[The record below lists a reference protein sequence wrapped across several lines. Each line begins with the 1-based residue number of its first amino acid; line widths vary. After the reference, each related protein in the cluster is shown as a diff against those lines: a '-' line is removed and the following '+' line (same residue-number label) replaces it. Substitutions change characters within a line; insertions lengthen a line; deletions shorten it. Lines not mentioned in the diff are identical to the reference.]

1 MKEKGFVFG
10 AGYFGT
16 KIANKFG
23 YELIDRQRVSPLE
36 LKQLGVF
43 LDLEKPEIIINA
55 IGKTGKPNVDWC
67 EQNKELTIQAN
78 VNVAANLCTE
88 ASKRGIYFVQL
99 GSGCIYDGDN
109 NGNGFSEEDPPNFY
123 GPQFYAKSKILAER
137 VLSEFPSLILRIRM
151 PIDGKPH
158 ERNLIDK
165 LSKFKKVIDIPNSM
179 TTIPHF
185 LDAMWTLIDKKR
197 TGIYNIVNP
206 GTISAARI
214 MEMYKELVDPNHT
227 FEIFSKEELDRI
239 TMGIRSNCVLNSDKL
254 ESEGIKMPQIQKA
267 IRECLLEYKKYRQ

>member
-16 KIANKFG
+16 KIADRFG
-23 YELIDRQRVSPLE
+23 YELIGRERVSPLE
-36 LKQLGVF
+36 LTQLEDF

-88 ASKRGIYFVQL
+88 ASKRDIYFVQL
-99 GSGCIYDGDN
+99 GSGCIYEGDN
-109 NGNGFSEEDPPNFY
+109 NGEGFSEEDPPNFY
-123 GPQFYAKSKILAER
+123 GPQFYAKSKILAEEI
-137 VLSEFPSLILRIRM
+137 LSDFPSLILRIRM

-165 LSKFKKVIDIPNSM
+165 LRKFKKVIDIPNSM
-179 TTIPHF
+179 TTVPHF
-185 LDAMWTLIDKKR
+185 LDAMGILIDKKR

-206 GTISAARI
+206 GTTSAARI
-214 MEMYKELVDPNHT
+214 MEMYRELVDPKHT
-227 FEIFSKEELDRI
+227 FEIFSKEELDKI
-239 TMGIRSNCVLNSDKL
+239 TKGIRSNCVLNSDKL
-254 ESEGIKMPQIQKA
+254 ESEGIKIPQIQGA
-267 IRECLLEYKKYRQ
+267 IRECLLEYRKYSL